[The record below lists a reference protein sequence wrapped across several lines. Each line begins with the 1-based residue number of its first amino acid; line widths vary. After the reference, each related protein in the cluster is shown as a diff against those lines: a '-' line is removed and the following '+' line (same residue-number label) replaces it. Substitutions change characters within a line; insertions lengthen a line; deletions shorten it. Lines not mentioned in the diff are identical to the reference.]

1 MRREKM
7 TSRER
12 ILRTLNHQIPDR
24 VPIEDS
30 PWSSAI
36 QRWHKE
42 GLPEDTSPA
51 EHFGYEMANFGA
63 DTSPRFPVK
72 VLEKNEE
79 YIITTTPQGGKRKN
93 HRDYSTTPEIIDWP
107 IKTKDD
113 WKEMKKK
120 LKPDFTRVDWAS
132 GLAGNKTARE
142 EGKFVCFCGGYGY
155 DILQSYLKSEQ
166 LLITMVEDPAWIKD
180 MVMTFAE
187 LTLVMAELMMSN
199 GFKFDGAFI
208 YNDMGYKN
216 GLLFSPDT
224 YNKTHYE
231 ADKLVFGYF
240 HSKGMKTILHSCGN
254 VEELIPV
261 LIEVGLDC
269 LQPLEVKAGM
279 DLIKLK
285 EKYGDKLSFMGGIDV
300 RNMADPD
307 TAKIEEEIKKKFEVA
322 KKNGGYIYHSDHSIP
337 KNVSFQQYCHVM
349 ELVKKY
355 GVYEEYKPELPKIEK
370 PSAPPVKPEQKPPEK
385 KKKKFKLFGKKT
397 PAPQTEK
404 PQVEPPVKPEK
415 TTPEIPIAPPQT
427 KKPQVEPPV
436 KPEKTT
442 PEIPIAPPQ
451 IKKLPVEP
459 EKTSQK
465 PPPPALKIQTPLD
478 TAEKKPFPTPETQ
491 TPPATAEKKPIVPL
505 KQEIPEVKI
514 REKPPKAKIPS
525 LEAEQKPPVPPEEKE
540 KEKEEK
546 EK

>member
-1 MRREKM
+1 MQIIPGREKM

-30 PWSSAI
+30 PWASTI

-42 GLPEDTSPA
+42 GLPEDTSPG

-63 DTSPRFPVK
+63 DTSPRLPVK
-72 VLEKNEE
+72 ILEKNEE

-93 HRDYSTTPEIIDWP
+93 HRDYSTTPEVIDWP
-107 IKTKDD
+107 IKTKDN

-120 LKPDFTRVDWAS
+120 LKPDFTRIDWAS
-132 GLAGNKTARE
+132 GLSGNKTARE
-142 EGKFVCFCGGYGY
+142 EGKFVCFAGAHGY
-155 DILQSYLKSEQ
+155 DLLQGYIKSEQ

-187 LTLVMAELMMSN
+187 LTLVMAELMMRN

-240 HSKGMKTILHSCGN
+240 HSKGMKTLLHSCGN

-300 RNMADPD
+300 RLMADPD
-307 TAKIEEEIKKKFEVA
+307 PAKIEEEIKKKFEVA

-355 GVYEEYKPELPKIEK
+355 GVYEEYKPEPPKVEK
-370 PSAPPVKPEQKPPEK
+370 PPVPSAKPEKKPPEK
-385 KKKKFKLFGKKT
+385 KQKPPVEKGKNKFSFKLFRKKK
-397 PAPQTEK
+397 PATQIEK
-404 PQVEPPVKPEK
+404 PQVEPPAKPEK
-415 TTPEIPIAPPQT
+415 TLSPETPISPP
-427 KKPQVEPPV
+427 E
-436 KPEKTT
+436 
-442 PEIPIAPPQ
+442 
-451 IKKLPVEP
+451 IKKLPVES
-459 EKTSQK
+459 EQKTLQK
-465 PPPPALKIQTPLD
+465 PFSPSGIKTPTAITEEKPSQPLK
-478 TAEKKPFPTPETQ
+478 TQ
-491 TPPATAEKKPIVPL
+491 TPPATVEQKPSVPL
-505 KQEIPEVKI
+505 KQEMPEVKI
-514 REKPPKAKIPS
+514 REKPPKAQIPP
-525 LEAEQKPPVPPEEKE
+525 LEIKQKPPVPTEEKV
-540 KEKEEK
+540 EEK
-546 EK
+546 